1 MKIYYK
7 VIKWRLSQNDCS
19 NRGYILCNFPQLQ
32 EECDFIFYP
41 NKTKLKMKKKPKKKP
56 PPPPVVENPPAA

>member
-19 NRGYILCNFPQLQ
+19 NRGYILENFPNHQ
-32 EECDFIFYP
+32 EECDLIYYP
-41 NKTKLKMKKKPKKKP
+41 NKAKLKLKKKPKKKIVKEV
-56 PPPPVVENPPAA
+56 PPVE